1 MNSYIVINSLP
12 KITVAH
18 KFNAIDYK
26 NDLPVLNNYLE
37 FGYVK
42 YGSLTCKTKNIS
54 YTLKKGDFF
63 IHDRSHKISV
73 MSSGISEHHCV
84 GIECSFLFNHQKE
97 ILKIKSSINNS
108 VLQNDIDE
116 LILLSNTDPSN
127 SPRINFLLFK
137 VLYSFNEELNKDLS
151 DIDINNETMY
161 IEKIKKYV
169 SFNLSKKILL
179 NDVAKS
185 LGITKEYM
193 CSLYKKSTGET
204 IVSFINN
211 QKITM
216 LKNLLMDKNLS
227 LKEACSYVGID
238 DPSYASKLFKKI
250 ESQTINNYKL
260 SYRNKLIESH

>member
-1 MNSYIVINSLP
+1 MNNYILINSLP

-26 NDLPVLNNYLE
+26 NNLPVLNNYIE

-42 YGSLTCKTKNIS
+42 YGKLTCKSKNIT

-63 IHDRSHKISV
+63 IHDRSHNISV
-73 MSSGISEHHCV
+73 LSSGISEHHCV
-84 GIECSFLFNHQKE
+84 GLECSFSISNKKE
-97 ILKIKSSINNS
+97 MLEINGTTEN
-108 VLQNDIDE
+108 VQLQNDIDE
-116 LILLSNTDPSN
+116 LILLNNTDPSN
-127 SPRINFLLFK
+127 SSRINYLLFK
-137 VLYSFNEELNKDLS
+137 VLHSFNVELDKDSNELETNS
-151 DIDINNETMY
+151 ETMY

-179 NDVAKS
+179 NDIAKS

-193 CSLYKKSTGET
+193 CYIYKKNANET
-204 IVSFINN
+204 IVSYINN

-227 LKEACSYVGID
+227 LKEACSYIGID

-250 ESQTINNYKL
+250 EKQSINSYKL
-260 SYRNKLIESH
+260 SYRNKSVESH